1 MKKIVLSAEQQML
14 QEIASRFLRERYG
27 FAQRAAICA
36 SAGGCDEQI
45 WRLFA
50 EMGWLALPFPAPLG
64 GGEGSMFDLALLME
78 AFGAALV
85 VEPFVPSVVGGGM
98 ALLAGASPSQLEALI
113 PALCE
118 GRLRLAL
125 AATEPASGYDVL
137 FPATRAARAAEGYR
151 LNGAKAVVLGA
162 PQADLLLVSA
172 QAVEHPPGALSLFLV
187 PSNAAGLRLRSY
199 ATIDGRRA
207 AEVILDD
214 VRLGPEALLGAYG
227 AGGPILERAIDAC
240 LVAFL
245 AEAAG
250 AVQAAFQLTADYL
263 NTREQFGKKLAAF
276 QALRHRIARIYV
288 MQAEVRALCRQ
299 AAAAFSEAPGS
310 DDAKEAIAAAKIS
323 VGQQGRQICE
333 EAIQLHGAIAITDE
347 YIAGHYLKRLV
358 TIDHMFGNAHHH
370 LNNFAATARSL
381 AMPASPG

>member
-1 MKKIVLSAEQQML
+1 MKKIVLSTEQQML

-36 SAGGCDEQI
+36 GAAGCDDEI

-50 EMGWLALPFPAPLG
+50 DMGWLGLPFPAALG

-98 ALLAGASPSQLEALI
+98 ALLAGASPGQLEALI

-137 FPATRAARAAEGYR
+137 FPATQAVREPEGYR

-162 PQADLLLVSA
+162 PQADIILVSA
-172 QAVEHPPGALSLFLV
+172 QAAEQPRGALSLFLV
-187 PSNAAGLRLRSY
+187 PRDAAGIRLRSY

-207 AEVILDD
+207 AEVILED
-214 VRLGPEALLGAYG
+214 VR
-227 AGGPILERAIDAC
+227 

-245 AEAAG
+245 GEAAG
-250 AVQAAFQLTADYL
+250 AVQAAFQVTADYL

-288 MQAEVRALCRQ
+288 MQAELRALCRQ

-310 DDAKEAIAAAKIS
+310 ADAKEAIAAAKIS
-323 VGQQGRQICE
+323 VGQQGRHICE

-370 LNNFAATARSL
+370 LDNFAANARSL